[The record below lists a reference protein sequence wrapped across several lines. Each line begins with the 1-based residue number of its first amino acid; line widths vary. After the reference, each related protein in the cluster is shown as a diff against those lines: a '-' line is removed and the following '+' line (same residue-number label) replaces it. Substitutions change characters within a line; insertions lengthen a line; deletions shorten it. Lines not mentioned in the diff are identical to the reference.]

1 MTLQEVWSLLNLY
14 NSSFSGEQIDEAI
27 GVILNGGIS
36 AAVDAAQA
44 SADAAAKS
52 ATDAAGSAAGVS
64 AAATNAQSAASR
76 ASGSATE
83 AESYAH
89 GGTGTREGEDE
100 DNARYYSEEAKK
112 AAGTAAADAVTEA
125 ENRLTQYVQDAEDA
139 KEAAEDAAQT
149 LNSAQ
154 INAAGHLI
162 LTAPDG
168 STRDLG
174 DVTGENGSSIQSITR
189 TAGNGAPGTTD
200 TYTVTLTDGSK
211 TQFQVYNGKDGIGTG
226 DMTAAVYDPQGKRQ
240 DVFKYVDDAVPKT
253 IDPASLSSPVPI
265 AKGGTGAAS
274 AADARRNLGIT
285 PDNIGAAAS
294 SHTHTKSQI
303 TDFPSTMPPS
313 AHKASHAAGGSDALS
328 PADIGAAEKASVV
341 TATLAANGWADGVYI
356 LTVSGVTATSNQ
368 EILPAVD
375 ITAEQLAALQAANI
389 QDGGQTASNITLK
402 AFGDVPTID
411 IPIRVIKRG
420 D

>member
-52 ATDAAGSAAGVS
+52 ASEAAGNAASVG

-76 ASGSATE
+76 AAGSATE

-100 DNARYYSEEAKK
+100 DNAKYYAALTEAFV
-112 AAGTAAADAVTEA
+112 AALNAAAIDG
-125 ENRLTQYVQDAEDA
+125 R
-139 KEAAEDAAQT
+139 
-149 LNSAQ
+149 
-154 INAAGHLI
+154 GHLVFI
-162 LTAPDG
+162 APDG

-174 DVTGENGSSIQSITR
+174 DVTGEDGSSIQSITR

-226 DMTAAVYDPQGKRQ
+226 DMTAAVYDPQGKKQ
-240 DVFKYVDDAVPKT
+240 DVFQYVSVQIDTHNGDPNAHASIRKSIADHINDTTKHITADERTKWDAML
-253 IDPASLSSPVPI
+253 PASQ
-265 AKGGTGAAS
+265 KGAAGGVAS
-274 AADARRNLGIT
+274 LGNDGKVLAGQLPATMTPAAH
-285 PDNIGAAAS
+285 AAS
-294 SHTHTKSQI
+294 
-303 TDFPSTMPPS
+303 
-313 AHKASHAAGGSDALS
+313 HKTGGSDALS
-328 PADIGAAEKASVV
+328 PADIGAAAASTIA
-341 TATLAANGWADGVYI
+341 TATLAANGWSNGAYI

-375 ITAEQLAALQAANI
+375 ITAEQLEALQGANI
-389 QDGGQTASNITLK
+389 QDGGQAAGNITLK
-402 AFGDVPTID
+402 AYGDVPTID

>member
-52 ATDAAGSAAGVS
+52 ASEAAGNAASVG

-76 ASGSATE
+76 AAGSATE

-100 DNARYYSEEAKK
+100 DNAKYYAALTEAFV
-112 AAGTAAADAVTEA
+112 AALNAAAIDG
-125 ENRLTQYVQDAEDA
+125 R
-139 KEAAEDAAQT
+139 
-149 LNSAQ
+149 
-154 INAAGHLI
+154 GHLVFI
-162 LTAPDG
+162 APDG

-174 DVTGENGSSIQSITR
+174 DVTGEDGSSIQSITR

-200 TYTVTLTDGSK
+200 TYTVTLTDGST
-211 TQFQVYNGKDGIGTG
+211 TQFQVYNGKDGMGTG
-226 DMTAAVYDPQGKRQ
+226 DMTAAVYDPQGKKQ
-240 DVFKYVDDAVPKT
+240 DVFQYVSVQIDTHNGDPNAHASIRKSIADHINDTTKHITADERTKWDAML
-253 IDPASLSSPVPI
+253 PASQ
-265 AKGGTGAAS
+265 KGAAGGVAS
-274 AADARRNLGIT
+274 LGNDGKVLAGQLPATMTPAAH
-285 PDNIGAAAS
+285 AAS
-294 SHTHTKSQI
+294 
-303 TDFPSTMPPS
+303 
-313 AHKASHAAGGSDALS
+313 HKTGGSDALS
-328 PADIGAAEKASVV
+328 PADIGAAAASTIA
-341 TATLAANGWADGVYI
+341 TATLAANGWSNGAYI

-375 ITAEQLAALQAANI
+375 ITAEQLEALQAANI
-389 QDGGQTASNITLK
+389 QDGGQAAGNITLK